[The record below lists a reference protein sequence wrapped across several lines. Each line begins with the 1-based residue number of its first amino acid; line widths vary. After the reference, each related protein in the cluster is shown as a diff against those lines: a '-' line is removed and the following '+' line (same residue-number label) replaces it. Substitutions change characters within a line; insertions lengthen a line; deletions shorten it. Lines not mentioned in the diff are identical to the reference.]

1 MLNYKGIFYKEE
13 KEKKFYEGGAHFKYS
28 DLVFA
33 LKDLI
38 KQKNKNDDTE
48 IIKNI
53 RDDLIS
59 SFNRNIHIEEK
70 ESSKISKEKKINS
83 NLLTINTNYKIQNK
97 IKLINTRRH
106 ILNTD
111 KNIEKEKARKKR
123 LIELLSYNLKIYPF
137 NKNYS
142 NSKKKFSNNSTDK
155 NYNRNNIK
163 TLGYND
169 NYDDSNNY
177 MSLHIINK
185 KIDNNNLPLIQSS
198 YFNNLSNNI
207 MVGKRNDNNN
217 KTGNLDN
224 LRHIS
229 KFTLNKTKISKDNL
243 FLNNKILSPIKN
255 FKNNRKNVFSNDF
268 SESNKNSKNYDTIN
282 ILTKKTRNFIP
293 GKLSKYLNNKLK
305 KSMNIN
311 MIHYT
316 MNKNE

>member
-28 DLVFA
+28 DLVLA

-38 KQKNKNDDTE
+38 KQNNKTDD
-48 IIKNI
+48 IDISKSI

-59 SFNRNIHIEEK
+59 SFKRNINIEEK

-83 NLLTINTNYKIQNK
+83 NLLTINNNYIIQNK
-97 IKLINTRRH
+97 IKIINTHRH

-111 KNIEKEKARKKR
+111 KSIEKEKERKKR

-142 NSKKKFSNNSTDK
+142 NSKKKFSNNSIDK
-155 NYNRNNIK
+155 NYNRNNLK
-163 TLGYND
+163 TLGANE

-177 MSLHIINK
+177 ISLYIINK
-185 KIDNNNLPLIQSS
+185 KLDTNNLPIIQSS
-198 YFNNLSNNI
+198 HYNNLSNNI
-207 MVGKRNDNNN
+207 MAGKRNDINN

-224 LRHIS
+224 LKHIS
-229 KFTLNKTKISKDNL
+229 KFTLNKAKISKDNL
-243 FLNNKILSPIKN
+243 FLNNKIFSPAKN
-255 FKNNRKNVFSNDF
+255 YKNNRKNVFSNDF

-282 ILTKKTRNFIP
+282 ILTKKTRSFIP

-311 MIHYT
+311 MIQYT
-316 MNKNE
+316 LSKNE